1 MAKLKKGDRVAVLVS
16 TRDEFGDEVD
26 PLSLRLEWLTVHA
39 VNRSAIA
46 PEHDHYELR
55 HSDGSIT
62 EYDQKYLISEADGIE
77 RRFQAIIAQLRKRLR
92 K

>member
-16 TRDEFGDEVD
+16 TRDEFGDEID

-55 HSDGSIT
+55 HADGSIT
-62 EYDQKYLISEADGIE
+62 EYDAKYLICEADAIE
-77 RRFQAIIAQLRKRLR
+77 RRLQAIVGQLRKRLR

>member
-1 MAKLKKGDRVAVLVS
+1 MKKLKKGDRVAVLVS

-26 PLSLRLEWLTVHA
+26 PQTIRLEWLTVENVH
-39 VNRSAIA
+39 RSAIA

-55 HSDGSIT
+55 HADGSIT